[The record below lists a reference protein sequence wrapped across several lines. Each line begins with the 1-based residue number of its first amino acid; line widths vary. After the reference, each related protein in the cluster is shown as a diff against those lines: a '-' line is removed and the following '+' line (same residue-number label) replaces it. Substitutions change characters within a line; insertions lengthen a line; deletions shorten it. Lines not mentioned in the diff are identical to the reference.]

1 MTSSNG
7 STRTKHHYQENSSH
21 PTRTTGDFQR
31 LELDLDKTRLRTPSG
46 PSESSQRAS
55 GFYRI
60 TSGTTYTD
68 GVSNNSGR
76 SAISARKERLL
87 RLAAERG
94 VGIMPASDFEMDNIQ
109 EGVES
114 HYQIPGNISQQGENI
129 AGLCLADEIA
139 DELEAEEL
147 EEEFAGG
154 FSIPPGTQMSTDSF
168 NQLGR
173 LDSNLFVQPL
183 GQLDG
188 NTPQDTS
195 NKGNKSSGGF
205 NRLMRRRRNSGTSQA
220 SESTTSAPSFSA
232 MRPTPE
238 PWSNPLMATA
248 SITGSYNHPGSSE
261 ASSSEMGGQ
270 PRSASIDRSSN
281 KPAGKKAAF
290 KAFLKGVSMGSS
302 TPSKGIENI
311 PQNRVAGSKQGKTP
325 VIPAKQP
332 TPILKTSNNLA
343 ASRSESNLPA
353 ALQATVRAAEPRSKP
368 LVSQQLLHQVVNSS
382 APVSSESQKPL
393 KQPVVDSFLSNKGTL
408 SSPLDENSRNLF
420 VAGRPYSHPKK
431 PGIKRHWSGT
441 SSSGLPYSA
450 TSFSGR
456 HRPCW
461 SMPHTPIG

>member
-1 MTSSNG
+1 M
-7 STRTKHHYQENSSH
+7 RM
-21 PTRTTGDFQR
+21 TGDFQR

-55 GFYRI
+55 GLYRI
-60 TSGTTYTD
+60 TSGATYTD
-68 GVSNNSGR
+68 GFSNNSGR

-147 EEEFAGG
+147 EEEFAAG
-154 FSIPPGTQMSTDSF
+154 FPIPPGTQMSTDSF

-183 GQLDG
+183 GQPDG
-188 NTPQDTS
+188 GTSQESS
-195 NKGNKSSGGF
+195 NKGNKSSNGF

-238 PWSNPLMATA
+238 PWSNPLLAA
-248 SITGSYNHPGSSE
+248 NSITNPYSHPGSSE
-261 ASSSEMGGQ
+261 AGSSEMGGQ
-270 PRSASIDRSSN
+270 SRSASIDRSSH
-281 KPAGKKAAF
+281 KAVGKRAAF
-290 KAFLKGVSMGSS
+290 KAFLKGVSTSS
-302 TPSKGIENI
+302 SNPSKGIENI
-311 PQNRVAGSKQGKTP
+311 AQSRAAGSKQGKAP

-332 TPILKTSNNLA
+332 TPILKTSHNLA

-353 ALQATVRAAEPRSKP
+353 ALQVAVRATEPRSRP
-368 LVSQQLLHQVVNSS
+368 LVSQQPAQQSTNPT
-382 APVSSESQKPL
+382 APVSPESQTPL
-393 KQPVVDSFLSNKGTL
+393 QQPVVESLLSNKG
-408 SSPLDENSRNLF
+408 R
-420 VAGRPYSHPKK
+420 
-431 PGIKRHWSGT
+431 
-441 SSSGLPYSA
+441 SSSS
-450 TSFSGR
+450 SSEDSR
-456 HRPCW
+456 
-461 SMPHTPIG
+461 S

>member
-1 MTSSNG
+1 MSFESSAIGTPTQSMTSSSG
-7 STRTKHHYQENSSH
+7 STRAKHHYQEAPSR
-21 PTRTTGDFQR
+21 PMQTTSDFQR

-55 GFYRI
+55 GLYRI
-60 TSGTTYTD
+60 ASGATYTD
-68 GVSNNSGR
+68 GVSNNSAR

-154 FSIPPGTQMSTDSF
+154 FPIPPGTQMATDSF

-183 GQLDG
+183 GQSDG
-188 NTPQDTS
+188 ITLQES
-195 NKGNKSSGGF
+195 INKGNKTSGGF

-220 SESTTSAPSFSA
+220 SESTTSAPSFTA

-238 PWSNPLMATA
+238 PWSNPLLTPA
-248 SITGSYNHPGSSE
+248 SMTNAYNQPRSSE

-270 PRSASIDRSSN
+270 YRSSSVDRSSN
-281 KPAGKKAAF
+281 KPGGKKAAF
-290 KAFLKGVSMGSS
+290 KAFLKGVTMGTS
-302 TPSKGIENI
+302 TPSKGIENV
-311 PQNRVAGSKQGKTP
+311 PQTRVTSKQSRTP
-325 VIPAKQP
+325 VVPVKQP
-332 TPILKTSNNLA
+332 IPILKTSSNLT

-353 ALQATVRAAEPRSKP
+353 ALQATVRATEPRSRP
-368 LVSQQLLHQVVNSS
+368 LVSQQPPVHQTVNTIPPISTE
-382 APVSSESQKPL
+382 PPKLL
-393 KQPVVDSFLSNKGTL
+393 KQPIKDSSATNKGTPF
-408 SSPLDENSRNLF
+408 SPS
-420 VAGRPYSHPKK
+420 
-431 PGIKRHWSGT
+431 SGT
-441 SSSGLPYSA
+441 S
-450 TSFSGR
+450 
-456 HRPCW
+456 
-461 SMPHTPIG
+461 